1 MKSYQYGLGLM
12 SGTSLDALDL
22 AFCKFEVSE
31 KNYQFQILETFE
43 IPYNK
48 SFRDRLEG
56 AFELNGRQ
64 LMELDHDFATFCAKQ
79 VNLFLKKTS
88 IKPDF
93 IASHGHTVFH
103 DPKNGFTTQIGNGA
117 VIAAKTGITVVSDF
131 RSLDLALGGQGAPLV
146 PIGDQLLFHEYD
158 ACLNLGGIAN
168 ISLQKKGKRVAY
180 DISFCNIPLNYF
192 AQQMGHD
199 FDLDGNLAQQGS
211 LIPELFIK
219 LQKLDFYS
227 QKPPKSLGK
236 EFFLTQV
243 LPLLTDSNYSIQ
255 DLLRTLTEHFAS
267 QIAQNIPPDS
277 KTLVTGGGAFNAFLI
292 ALIKEKSNAEIIVPD
307 TRLVKFKEAVI
318 FAFLGYLRL
327 HKQINT
333 LSSVTG
339 APQDSCGG
347 AIYYM
352 NDTKI

>member
-22 AFCKFEVSE
+22 ALCKFEGNENS
-31 KNYQFQILETFE
+31 YQFQILETFE
-43 IPYNK
+43 IPYDQ
-48 SFRDRLEG
+48 SFRNRLEQ
-56 AFELNGRQ
+56 ASELSGYQ
-64 LMELDHDFATFCAKQ
+64 LMELDHDFATFCAHQ
-79 VNLFLKKTS
+79 VNLFLKKSS

-103 DPKNGFTTQIGNGA
+103 NPQRGFTTQIGSGA
-117 VIAAKTGITVVSDF
+117 IIAAQTGITVVSDF
-131 RSLDLALGGQGAPLV
+131 RSLDVALGGQGAPLV

-168 ISLQKKGKRVAY
+168 ISFQKEGKRIAY
-180 DISFCNIPLNYF
+180 DISLCNIPLNYF
-192 AQQMGHD
+192 AQKMGLA

-211 LIPELFIK
+211 LIPELFLK
-219 LQKLDFYS
+219 LEKLEFYF
-227 QKPPKSLGK
+227 QNPPKSLGK
-236 EFFLTQV
+236 EFFITQV
-243 LPLLTDSNYSIQ
+243 LPLLSQSTYTPK
-255 DLLRTLTEHFAS
+255 DLLRTLTEHFAT

-277 KTLVTGGGAFNAFLI
+277 KTLVTGGGAFNSFLME
-292 ALIKEKSNAEIIVPD
+292 LIRSKSKAEIIIPD
-307 TRLVKFKEAVI
+307 SKIVKFKEAIV

-327 HKQINT
+327 HKQFNT

-339 APQDSCGG
+339 ASQDSCGG